1 MFFLS
6 CGALSRP
13 FSLVFVKTLPK
24 EERPS
29 RKRKKEEYHKKRRE
43 RSDEIVKGRSSIY
56 RKILGYYSTI
66 FIYHSTLILLFHLP
80 IPLHLPILLHL
91 PLSTYTYPYYYI
103 YPYTYPYYYIYPYTY
118 HTILLHLPIHLP
130 ILPILLLPIHLPIL
144 LLQLPF
150 TITLF
155 NNYHYLITTLHN
167 TINSLKKLIE

>member
-43 RSDEIVKGRSSIY
+43 MSGEFVKGMSSIY
-56 RKILGYYSTI
+56 RKILRYYST
-66 FIYHSTLILLFHLP
+66 FHLQF
-80 IPLHLPILLHL
+80 
-91 PLSTYTYPYYYI
+91 YPYYYT
-103 YPYTYPYYYIYPYTY
+103 YPYTYPYYYTYSYTY
-118 HTILLHLPIHLP
+118 QHYYFTYHYYFIT
-130 ILPILLLPIHLPIL
+130 
-144 LLQLPF
+144 LQLPF

>member
-29 RKRKKEEYHKKRRE
+29 RKRKKEEYNKKRRE
-43 RSDEIVKGRSSIY
+43 RSGEIVKGRSSIY
-56 RKILGYYSTI
+56 RKILGYYYTIHLPFYPYFTISSTHTI
-66 FIYHSTLILLFHLP
+66 TPTHTITSTLTPTITSITPTHT
-80 IPLHLPILLHL
+80 ITSNLPILLH
-91 PLSTYTYPYYYI
+91 
-103 YPYTYPYYYIYPYTY
+103 
-118 HTILLHLPIHLP
+118 
-130 ILPILLLPIHLPIL
+130 LPIHLPIL

>member
-6 CGALSRP
+6 CGALTRP

-29 RKRKKEEYHKKRRE
+29 RKRKKEEYNKKRRE
-43 RSDEIVKGRSSIY
+43 RSGEFVKGRSSIY
-56 RKILGYYSTI
+56 RKILRYYSTVHLQFYPHFTI
-66 FIYHSTLILLFHLP
+66 SPTHTITPTLTPTHTITPTLIPTHYYF
-80 IPLHLPILLHL
+80 
-91 PLSTYTYPYYYI
+91 TYYYYFTYP
-103 YPYTYPYYYIYPYTY
+103 
-118 HTILLHLPIHLP
+118 L
-130 ILPILLLPIHLPIL
+130 L

-167 TINSLKKLIE
+167 TIL

>member
-29 RKRKKEEYHKKRRE
+29 RKRKKEEYNKKRRE
-43 RSDEIVKGRSSIY
+43 RSGEIVKGMSSIY

-66 FIYHSTLILLFHLP
+66 HLPFYPYFTISSTHTITPTHTITSTLTPTHTITSTLTPTHTITSTLTP
-80 IPLHLPILLHL
+80 TYYYIILLHL
-91 PLSTYTYPYYYI
+91 PLN
-103 YPYTYPYYYIYPYTY
+103 
-118 HTILLHLPIHLP
+118 
-130 ILPILLLPIHLPIL
+130 LPILLHLPIHLPIL

>member
-29 RKRKKEEYHKKRRE
+29 RKRKKEEYNKKRRE
-43 RSDEIVKGRSSIY
+43 RSGEIVKGRSSIY

-66 FIYHSTLILLFHLP
+66 HLPFYPYFTISP

-91 PLSTYTYPYYYI
+91 PLHLPI
-103 YPYTYPYYYIYPYTY
+103 LLHLPLHLPILLHLPYTY
-118 HTILLHLPIHLP
+118 HTITSTLKPTH
-130 ILPILLLPIHLPIL
+130 
-144 LLQLPF
+144 
-150 TITLF
+150 TITPTHTPT
-155 NNYHYLITTLHN
+155 NITITITIYYHI
-167 TINSLKKLIE
+167 IQ

>member
-29 RKRKKEEYHKKRRE
+29 RKRKKEEYNKKRRE
-43 RSDEIVKGRSSIY
+43 MSGEFVKGRSSIY
-56 RKILGYYSTI
+56 RKILRYYSTVHLQFYPHFTI
-66 FIYHSTLILLFHLP
+66 SSTHLPILLH

-91 PLSTYTYPYYYI
+91 P
-103 YPYTYPYYYIYPYTY
+103 
-118 HTILLHLPIHLP
+118 IHLP
-130 ILPILLLPIHLPIL
+130 TLLFH
-144 LLQLPF
+144 LPF

>member
-29 RKRKKEEYHKKRRE
+29 RKRKKEEYNKKRRE
-43 RSDEIVKGRSSIY
+43 RSGEIVKGMSSIY
-56 RKILGYYSTI
+56 RKILRYYSTV
-66 FIYHSTLILLFHLP
+66 HLQF
-80 IPLHLPILLHL
+80 
-91 PLSTYTYPYYYI
+91 YPYYYT
-103 YPYTYPYYYIYPYTY
+103 YPYTYPYYYTYPYTY
-118 HTILLHLPIHLP
+118 PHYYTYSLHLPI
-130 ILPILLLPIHLPIL
+130 LLHLPIHLPIL

>member
-29 RKRKKEEYHKKRRE
+29 RKRKKEEYNKKRRE
-43 RSDEIVKGRSSIY
+43 RSGEIVKGRSSIY
-56 RKILGYYSTI
+56 RKILGYYSTV
-66 FIYHSTLILLFHLP
+66 HLQF
-80 IPLHLPILLHL
+80 
-91 PLSTYTYPYYYI
+91 YPYYYLPTITPTHTITSTHTHIYI
-103 YPYTYPYYYIYPYTY
+103 YPYTYPYYYIYLTLP
-118 HTILLHLPIHLP
+118 ILLHLPT
-130 ILPILLLPIHLPIL
+130 LLFH
-144 LLQLPF
+144 LPF

-155 NNYHYLITTLHN
+155 NNYHYLITTLHT

>member
-29 RKRKKEEYHKKRRE
+29 RKRKKEEYNKKRRE
-43 RSDEIVKGRSSIY
+43 RSGEIVKGRSSIY
-56 RKILGYYSTI
+56 RKILRYYSTV
-66 FIYHSTLILLFHLP
+66 HLQF
-80 IPLHLPILLHL
+80 
-91 PLSTYTYPYYYI
+91 YPYYYT
-103 YPYTYPYYYIYPYTY
+103 YPYTYPYYYTYPYTY
-118 HTILLHLPIHLP
+118 PYYYTYPYTY
-130 ILPILLLPIHLPIL
+130 LLLLFHLPIL